1 MWLNFDSIFQYS
13 FTACYLND
21 DDDDDNINNN
31 NNNNDNNSNNNN
43 YMHMADLLRAM
54 ADLLCALADL
64 LQSTF
69 VFNLHISASRNHLS
83 GTKERQ
89 QDEAGQWI
97 DITSSW
103 NG

>member
-1 MWLNFDSIFQYS
+1 MH
-13 FTACYLND
+13 TAD
-21 DDDDDNINNN
+21 F
-31 NNNNDNNSNNNN
+31 
-43 YMHMADLLRAM
+43 LRAM

-69 VFNLHISASRNHLS
+69 VFNPRVSASRTHLS
-83 GTKERQ
+83 GTKEKQ

-97 DITSSW
+97 DNTSSW